1 MRYVVKRF
9 HREADQE
16 NTAHIAV
23 IWYRE
28 RSRRNLEKNT
38 EKKSEKEWKSW
49 ERVSGRVSMKL
60 RINYT
65 TKGTDVSKQKGVRFK
80 TPFYDTK

>member
-9 HREADQE
+9 HRKADQE
-16 NTAHIAV
+16 NIAPIVV
-23 IWYRE
+23 ILLQE
-28 RSRRNLEKNT
+28 RDRRNLEKNT
-38 EKKSEKEWKSW
+38 EKKSEKEWGNW
-49 ERVSGRVSMKL
+49 ERVSRGVSMKL
-60 RINYT
+60 RIIYT